1 MKPALFLSLFYPP
14 STFSSVTL
22 TIPFIYFLSRIGWL
36 GSMMGEVFGSIDYD
50 RISLRKSR

>member
-1 MKPALFLSLFYPP
+1 MKPALFLSLFCPP
-14 STFSSVTL
+14 SAFPSVTL

-36 GSMMGEVFGSIDYD
+36 GSMMGEVASSIDYD